1 MNNAPKMKE
10 VNAVQ
15 HRSCDLCC
23 GGGGASLGAHLAGF
37 KSVLA
42 VDMNL
47 DASKCYEA
55 NFPDAIVLSRK
66 MESVSVE
73 EILKRTGLR
82 VGELT
87 HLHCSWPCVEYSVI
101 NTRVSKNPPADIN
114 RNFKHFLQK
123 IQELQPMVFTGENVD
138 GMLVGAKK
146 PHFNQVISL
155 LKGLENY
162 DFKFKVMNAAFYE
175 VPQNRRRLILIGKR
189 KDVSP
194 GVEIQFPKPN
204 YKGAEKLRVKD
215 VLPKVKL
222 FRSGQFANKI
232 LPADQLMCTIT
243 GGNNI
248 KVFDTKWRRLSLAE
262 TKLLMGFSKDFKMP
276 ATAITTNMKILGN
289 AVCPPMMKAVMETI
303 KQTILSGKTTF

>member
-1 MNNAPKMKE
+1 MSSEGKKE
-10 VNAVQ
+10 RMNAVQ
-15 HRSCDLCC
+15 HRSIDLCC
-23 GGGGASLGAHLAGF
+23 GGGGATLGAHLAGF
-37 KSVLA
+37 RSVLA

-47 DASKCYEA
+47 AAAKCYKA
-55 NFPDAIVLSRK
+55 NFPDSIVLPRK
-66 MESVSVE
+66 MENVSAE

-87 HLHCSWPCVEYSVI
+87 LLHCSWPCVEYSVI
-101 NTRVSKNPPADIN
+101 NTRVSKNPPTDIN

-146 PHFNQVISL
+146 QHFNEIIEL
-155 LKGLENY
+155 LNGLDNY
-162 DFKFKVMNAAFYE
+162 DFKYKIMNAAFYG

-189 KDVSP
+189 RDVAP
-194 GVEIQFPKPN
+194 GVEIKFPKPDH
-204 YKGAEKLRVKD
+204 KGEEKLKVKD
-215 VLPKVKL
+215 VIPKVKL

-232 LPADQLMCTIT
+232 LPADQLLCTIT

-248 KVFDTKWRRLSLAE
+248 KVFDTKWRRLTLAE
-262 TKLLMGFSKDFKMP
+262 TKLLMGFPQDFKMP
-276 ATAITTNMKILGN
+276 STAITTNMKILGN

-303 KQTILSGKTTF
+303 KQTILI